1 MSKLSDRLTVIA
13 DEIRPGETVADIG
26 TDHGLLPIF
35 LYESGRSPRVI
46 LCDVNRGPLEKA
58 RGNIISRLGAEVLWE
73 PAQFGES
80 AAESAEAAEPRKP
93 AAQPGR
99 AAESA
104 GLVLRLGSGLRP
116 LQSGEVDDVVIAGM
130 GGSLMAEILGENLPH
145 SRSFSKLILQ
155 PRNAAAKLRW
165 WLFQNGFEIAAE
177 HLVVERKYIC
187 EVITVRP
194 GDSAGSAGSAGCA
207 DGAIPFPE
215 SGFGTAADETPE
227 AFMDLEISPLLYESR
242 DPLLVPFLKNKIR
255 IEENVVKYVSE
266 GSGQGINHS
275 RIAAA
280 EKRLAALR
288 ERLKKAETLR

>member
-1 MSKLSDRLTVIA
+1 M
-13 DEIRPGETVADIG
+13 
-26 TDHGLLPIF
+26 
-35 LYESGRSPRVI
+35 
-46 LCDVNRGPLEKA
+46 
-58 RGNIISRLGAEVLWE
+58 
-73 PAQFGES
+73 
-80 AAESAEAAEPRKP
+80 
-93 AAQPGR
+93 
-99 AAESA
+99 
-104 GLVLRLGSGLRP
+104 
-116 LQSGEVDDVVIAGM
+116 
-130 GGSLMAEILGENLPH
+130 
-145 SRSFSKLILQ
+145 ILQ

-194 GDSAGSAGSAGCA
+194 GNPAGSADSTNCA
-207 DGAIPFPE
+207 DGAVPFPE
-215 SGFGTAADETPE
+215 SGFGTAADEAPE

-266 GSGQGINHS
+266 GSNQGAGHS

-288 ERLKKAETLR
+288 ERLKKAETLC